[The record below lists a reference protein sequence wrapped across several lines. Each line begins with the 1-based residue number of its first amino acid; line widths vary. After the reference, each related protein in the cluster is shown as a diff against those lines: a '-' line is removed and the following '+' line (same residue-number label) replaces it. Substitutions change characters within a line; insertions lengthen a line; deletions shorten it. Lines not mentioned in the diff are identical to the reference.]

1 MNFLIGIIDALVGF
15 VRRNPL
21 LALLVAVLALG
32 APALLRGIA
41 IFILYFI
48 MTLLVLGVAIALY
61 LRWRL
66 ARVRREMEERFGAS
80 GAQGFGPDFGRGPRG
95 DARREGDV
103 EVRRTADVPEKRVA
117 SDVGDYVEFEETDR
131 NER

>member
-1 MNFLIGIIDALVGF
+1 MNFLVNLLDTLADF

-21 LALLVAVLALG
+21 LTALIAVLAIG

-41 IFILYFI
+41 IFILYFF

-66 ARVRREMEERFGAS
+66 ARVRREMEERFGA
-80 GAQGFGPDFGRGPRG
+80 GEAQGFGPDFARGRRA

-103 EVRRTADVPEKRVA
+103 EVRRTADEPRKRVS
-117 SDVGDYVEFEETDR
+117 SDVGDYVEFEETD
-131 NER
+131 ER